1 MSIKKSFEEK
11 LHKTTVFRRVVQFT
25 AFVVI
30 NYAIIEMIFTINL
43 LSFEEFLKV
52 QPVQNSPRN
61 PLSKGTGFVEIMF
74 YFIAEGE
81 FPLLL
86 LGIFILLI
94 LFTNRFFCGWVCPIG
109 TIQDCLAAVPTGR
122 SKKKVS
128 KDTHQFLLKL
138 KYAIV
143 VILLIVVA
151 PLGIT
156 RTTDKEFYKD
166 YRDNLGPVGEKP
178 VSFFSLS
185 EYIFVFFPNMI
196 TELYE
201 NWEEKF
207 LEPLFT
213 DFWIAFMFFFYL
225 IVIICAVYYPRTYC
239 RYLCPFGAISGAVNE
254 YSFLKLSRSPVKC
267 VGRADCGICERVCP
281 MQIRILDEPFEFFT
295 GGGECI
301 YCLKCKES
309 CPYKAINIKFG

>member
-1 MSIKKSFEEK
+1 LSIKKSFEEK

-166 YRDNLGPVGEKP
+166 YRDSLGPVGEKP

-213 DFWIAFMFFFYL
+213 DFWIAF
-225 IVIICAVYYPRTYC
+225 PRTYC
-239 RYLCPFGAISGAVNE
+239 RYLCPFGAISGAINE

>member
-1 MSIKKSFEEK
+1 LSIKKSFEEK

-143 VILLIVVA
+143 VLLLIVVA
-151 PLGIT
+151 PLGFT

-166 YRDNLGPVGEKP
+166 YRDNLGPV
-178 VSFFSLS
+178 
-185 EYIFVFFPNMI
+185 
-196 TELYE
+196 
-201 NWEEKF
+201 
-207 LEPLFT
+207 
-213 DFWIAFMFFFYL
+213 
-225 IVIICAVYYPRTYC
+225 
-239 RYLCPFGAISGAVNE
+239 
-254 YSFLKLSRSPVKC
+254 
-267 VGRADCGICERVCP
+267 
-281 MQIRILDEPFEFFT
+281 
-295 GGGECI
+295 
-301 YCLKCKES
+301 
-309 CPYKAINIKFG
+309 